1 MRVSQCYVSESVNDF
16 PFKEIYSLTDY
27 KDSLAPWVFI
37 GMYRPEDLDVFKK
50 HKGYKMIL
58 WTGQDSLS
66 FHYMGD
72 FDDVDGQNFTA
83 HHKVYEYL
91 RQKINVQLIRPSSF
105 LNTISPQQLGKKIY
119 AYCPNSMPKYH
130 GIHVIDELRRGGFEI
145 VIGDGQWTQ
154 NEWGNGQANNAYDD
168 ICIGL
173 CLSDFAGG
181 GTSIIEMGLRGV
193 PVVTNVFQLA
203 NCRPWRDVLDVV
215 AEIETQLALAGT
227 TDAALAQAVWEGLDH
242 EFKWLEI

>member
-1 MRVSQCYVSESVNDF
+1 
-16 PFKEIYSLTDY
+16 
-27 KDSLAPWVFI
+27 
-37 GMYRPEDLDVFKK
+37 MYASRPTS
-50 HKGYKMIL
+50 HP
-58 WTGQDSLS
+58 T
-66 FHYMGD
+66 
-72 FDDVDGQNFTA
+72 
-83 HHKVYEYL
+83 
-91 RQKINVQLIRPSSF
+91 P
-105 LNTISPQQLGKKIY
+105 
-119 AYCPNSMPKYH
+119 H
-130 GIHVIDELRRGGFEI
+130 GTHDIDEQPPGGYAI

-154 NEWGNGQANNAYDD
+154 HQWANVQANNAYDD

-227 TDAALAQAVWEGLDH
+227 TDAVLAQAVWEGLDH